1 MSLLGFYELENIKSR
16 AVVNIMIY
24 ISLRFNLQNFGGKTS
39 NRSSNLMGKK
49 SGAATI
55 VLVEQRKALAT
66 HCHGHSFSQVVED
79 LAVSFKNL
87 SDTMRTLKEI
97 RWREIQ
103 QNEKIFQLEW
113 KKIFTEIFVLLSINF
128 WRLRSCINLLDSTGF
143 LFLKDH

>member
-1 MSLLGFYELENIKSR
+1 MSLLGFYELEKIKSR

-39 NRSSNLMGKK
+39 NSSSDLMGKK

-66 HCHGHSFSQVVED
+66 HCHGHSFSLVVED
-79 LAVSFKNL
+79 LAVCFKNL

-97 RWREIQ
+97 CWREIQ
-103 QNEKIFQLEW
+103 QNEKNILARMEEN
-113 KKIFTEIFVLLSINF
+113 IY
-128 WRLRSCINLLDSTGF
+128 
-143 LFLKDH
+143 